1 MIYEQLNDLCI
12 KKGTTPTAF
21 VKDVLH
27 LSTSK
32 VTAWKSGS
40 IPKYKILNQIANYFD
55 VSVGYLFDGKKAP
68 PRSFLKRNNHVL
80 KNLIF
85 LLISTRGRYWNV
97 WTLCIMNT
105 RLKLKKV
112 YNYDLKRSCFI

>member
-1 MIYEQLNDLCI
+1 MIYEQLNDLCV

-40 IPKYKILNQIANYFD
+40 IPKYEILNQIANYFD
-55 VSVGYLFDGKKAP
+55 VSVGYLFDGKKSSSSELSEEEQLCLNKFNLLTDIDKGKILERMDVMYNEYP
-68 PRSFLKRNNHVL
+68 PEVKESV
-80 KNLIF
+80 
-85 LLISTRGRYWNV
+85 
-97 WTLCIMNT
+97 
-105 RLKLKKV
+105 
-112 YNYDLKRSCFI
+112 